1 MLLELLL
8 ALSKSEDRK
17 VRPSLQWAGAV
28 LLFVMALSLWAGP
41 ADSDPEFP
49 AAAMWVLRIV
59 LAFAFVAVV
68 INLLRGGRKS
78 RARVPTICPR
88 CRRPLT
94 RHDGGAS
101 CLYCGPGYA
110 PSHY

>member
-1 MLLELLL
+1 MLLELIL

-28 LLFVMALSLWAGP
+28 LLLIMALSVWAVP

-49 AAAMWVLRIV
+49 ALAMWVLRIV
-59 LAFAFVAVV
+59 LTFAFVAVA
-68 INLLRGGRKS
+68 ISALRGRKS
-78 RARVPTICPR
+78 RAQVPTNCPR
-88 CRRPLT
+88 CRRPLM

-101 CLYCGPGYA
+101 CLHCGPDYA
-110 PSHY
+110 ASHF